1 MSNSEKKLER
11 LLRKVVHEF
20 SFELDANYENEDIER
35 LLYSDSTFATF
46 SSAVRELRKRKM
58 RVSRRVLHVER
69 RIEAAR
75 STLAGGE
82 GAH

>member
-11 LLRKVVHEF
+11 LLAKVLFEF
-20 SFELDANYENEDIER
+20 AYELDAGYENEDIER
-35 LLYSDSTFATF
+35 LVYTDSTFPVF

-58 RVSRRVLHVER
+58 RVSTRVLHVER

-75 STLAGGE
+75 QEAQH
-82 GAH
+82 AD